1 MKLIN
6 IFLILATLTGCSS
19 ATFKTDYEKSTDFS
33 SLKTYSWGENSILLK
48 KSPQASDVIINRVA
62 QMVRDDIQPI
72 LNDEFASKGLK
83 HVDTGEADMIMHY
96 SAVGDTTNKFG
107 QSNFTPGNVEG
118 RSKMEQEGAMM
129 IGTITLNVIAT
140 KTNEVVW
147 SGECEA
153 FITGD
158 GTNNTRLKKILAELV
173 KDFPPNQ

>member
-6 IFLILATLTGCSS
+6 IILTLSILTACSS
-19 ATFKTDYEKSTDFS
+19 TTFKTDYDKSTDFS
-33 SLKTYSWGENSILLK
+33 LLKTYSWGENSILLK
-48 KSPQASDVIINRVA
+48 KSPQASDVIIKRVA
-62 QMVRDDIQPI
+62 KMAQDDIQPI
-72 LNDEFASKGLK
+72 LNHEFTSKGLK
-83 HVDTGEADMIMHY
+83 HVDNGEADMIIHY

-129 IGTITLNVIAT
+129 IGTITLSIIAA

-147 SGECEA
+147 RGECAA

-173 KDFPPNQ
+173 KDFPPNK